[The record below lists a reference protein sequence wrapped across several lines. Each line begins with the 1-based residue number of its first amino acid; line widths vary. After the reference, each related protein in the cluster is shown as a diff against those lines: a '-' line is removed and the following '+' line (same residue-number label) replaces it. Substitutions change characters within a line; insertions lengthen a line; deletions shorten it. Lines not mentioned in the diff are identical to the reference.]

1 MNHLSRLI
9 FAAIALACL
18 ALPSATIAAEE
29 AWDEAKPLHHT
40 NAFVCKR
47 CHLDIFRSWEKSM
60 HANSSA
66 LKNPLHGAFY
76 QATVGDPRQ
85 EGVLAKENGK
95 YPECLNCHAPSA
107 ALDKKTKLDAVSAYG
122 EGVSCVACHSLKRF
136 KGVKGPDGQ
145 PQRGIAAYEVATNG
159 LMAPSGINYSPTK
172 PTDSQKGNPAIKPH
186 HPYVREGNPAMRT
199 SDACMGCH
207 EERSNF
213 KGAPLCVTGEE
224 MRASGSFATCQSCHM
239 PKVDGVT
246 DHSMAGG
253 HSADMVKRGVV
264 MSINAN
270 VDGERIKAKL
280 LLTNKLPHAF
290 PTGAPFRHMVVK
302 VRAYDKEGQL
312 LWENF
317 KTNPAAEDPQS
328 AFHYVLGNDQDQIA
342 QPPAATKVLANTR
355 LKPNETREL
364 SYDIPG
370 TKVAVVRAE
379 ALYNVL
385 APPLIA
391 QMGDKLP
398 KEMTAHKVAATAE
411 FWR

>member
-1 MNHLSRLI
+1 M
-9 FAAIALACL
+9 
-18 ALPSATIAAEE
+18 
-29 AWDEAKPLHHT
+29 
-40 NAFVCKR
+40 
-47 CHLDIFRSWEKSM
+47 
-60 HANSSA
+60 
-66 LKNPLHGAFY
+66 
-76 QATVGDPRQ
+76 
-85 EGVLAKENGK
+85 
-95 YPECLNCHAPSA
+95 
-107 ALDKKTKLDAVSAYG
+107 
-122 EGVSCVACHSLKRF
+122 
-136 KGVKGPDGQ
+136 
-145 PQRGIAAYEVATNG
+145 
-159 LMAPSGINYSPTK
+159 
-172 PTDSQKGNPAIKPH
+172 
-186 HPYVREGNPAMRT
+186 
-199 SDACMGCH
+199 
-207 EERSNF
+207 
-213 KGAPLCVTGEE
+213 TGEE

-239 PKVDGVT
+239 PKADGVT

-253 HSADMVKRGVV
+253 YSADMVRRGVV

-364 SYDIPG
+364 SYDIPA

-385 APPLIA
+385 APPPHCPDGRQAAEGDDRPQGGSHRRVLALAASQGGRSPPCSTLPGAAGTGLPVEGCGCGLLPHPRFRALDPRQFPVLPIGGPIA
-391 QMGDKLP
+391 AWLRANCSRSRLSSS
-398 KEMTAHKVAATAE
+398 T
-411 FWR
+411 